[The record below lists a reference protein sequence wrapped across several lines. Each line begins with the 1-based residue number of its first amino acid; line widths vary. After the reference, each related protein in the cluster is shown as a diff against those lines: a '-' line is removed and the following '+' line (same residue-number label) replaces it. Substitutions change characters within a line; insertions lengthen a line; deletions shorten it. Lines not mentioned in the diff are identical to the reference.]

1 MTMIK
6 TQTKCLPSWD
16 ANACLFSPRSLAKT
30 PFPGAKA
37 TLTHCVQADL
47 FFF

>member
-16 ANACLFSPRSLAKT
+16 ANACLFSPDAKT

-37 TLTHCVQADL
+37 RMTHCVGAVFL
-47 FFF
+47 KP